1 MKAAVNIRSEK
12 GWQTQQDTCNST
24 STTTTSSFRDNNDH
38 DNQNNDMA
46 VQPNVPAAAPAAA
59 QTTLAFKVEQSK
71 IPEF

>member
-1 MKAAVNIRSEK
+1 MADPARHVQFNINN
-12 GWQTQQDTCNST
+12 DDIIVHAN
-24 STTTTSSFRDNNDH
+24 RDNNDH
-38 DNQNNDMA
+38 DNQNNDQA